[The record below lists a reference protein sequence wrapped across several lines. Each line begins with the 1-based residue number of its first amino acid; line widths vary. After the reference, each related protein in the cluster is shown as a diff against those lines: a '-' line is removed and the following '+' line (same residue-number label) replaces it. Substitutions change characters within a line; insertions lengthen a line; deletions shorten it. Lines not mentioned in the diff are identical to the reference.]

1 MAKGERARMKY
12 VAWLW
17 RGTKG
22 FRVNIV
28 TRILAGSAR
37 VVCGLLMIWLSKRFI
52 DETIRTGSQ
61 DDVVRMI
68 LLLVLTVVGSIVLR
82 LLYYYM
88 TASATVK
95 MTNALRLF
103 YFGTLFKRSLFDG
116 HELHS
121 GDVSSRLSKDI
132 ETVSTSVIDTLPQM
146 AVTGIQLVGAFLLMR
161 WFDARLAWALL
172 LLTPVMVVVGKLIS
186 RKLRNM
192 TLEIRE
198 CESRIQMQVQEG
210 VEYNAV
216 LRSLE
221 SEKWVVERLGL
232 KQDKLVNDVMRRT
245 RFTTVARFAIGSAFG
260 LGYLLAF
267 VWGGLGLR
275 DGTIT
280 FGVMTSFLQ
289 LVGQIQH
296 PILTLLGL
304 VPQLVHSTASIDR
317 LDELEKDANG
327 TLGESR
333 SGMLSEICAEKLSGM
348 LSEICAEKL
357 SGMRGRLGLRL
368 DNVSFGYSGGDREV
382 ICGFSHDFKPGSKN
396 AVMGETGKGKT
407 TLFRLLLGFI
417 KPDMGRMV
425 LYSEGE
431 NVAGMESV
439 SEATRSNFVYVPQGN
454 TLMNGSVRYNLQLAK
469 PDATEDEMQR
479 VLQIACAEFVNEL
492 PKGLDCEIGERGH
505 GLSEGQAQRI
515 AIARGLLRPGN
526 ILLLDEISSSLDEAT
541 ESELYHRLFEAFPEK
556 TMIFVTHRT
565 AVCEMCD
572 ETVRLV

>member
-1 MAKGERARMKY
+1 MKY

-17 RGTKG
+17 RGTKDV
-22 FRVNIV
+22 RVNIV
-28 TRILAGSAR
+28 IRILAGIGR
-37 VVCGLLMIWLSKRFI
+37 VACGLLMIWLSKRFI
-52 DETIRTGSQ
+52 DETIRTGTQ
-61 DDVVRMI
+61 DDILQMI
-68 LLLVLTVVGSIVLR
+68 LFLVLTVVGTIVLR

-88 TASATVK
+88 TAAATVK
-95 MTNALRLF
+95 KTNALRLF
-103 YFGTLFKRSLFDG
+103 YFGTLFRRKLFDG

-132 ETVSTSVIDTLPQM
+132 ETVSTSIIDTIPQM

-172 LLTPVMVVVGKLIS
+172 LLTPVLVVVGKLIS
-186 RKLRNM
+186 RRLRNM

-198 CESRIQMQVQEG
+198 GESRIQMQVQEG

-221 SEKWVVERLGL
+221 SENWVLERLGL
-232 KQDKLVNDVMRRT
+232 KQSKLEGDVLRRT
-245 RFTTVARFAIGSAFG
+245 RFTAVARFAIGSAFG

-267 VWGGLGLR
+267 IWGGLGLR
-275 DGTIT
+275 EGTIT

-296 PILTLLGL
+296 PILTLLGM

-317 LDELEKDANG
+317 LDELEKGADE
-327 TLGESR
+327 TPGESR
-333 SGMLSEICAEKLSGM
+333 AESLSGM
-348 LSEICAEKL
+348 C
-357 SGMRGRLGLRL
+357 GRLGLRL
-368 DNVSFGYSGGDREV
+368 DNVSFGYKGGDREV
-382 ICGFSHDFKPGSKN
+382 VCGFSHDFKPGSKN
-396 AVMGETGKGKT
+396 AIMGETGKGKT

-417 KPDMGRMV
+417 KPDFGRIE
-425 LYSEGE
+425 LYTERE
-431 NVAGMESV
+431 NAAV

-469 PDATEDEMQR
+469 PAATDDEMKR
-479 VLQIACAEFVNEL
+479 VLHIACAEFVNDL
-492 PKGLDCEIGERGH
+492 PNGLDCEIGERGH

-515 AIARGLLRPGN
+515 AIARGLLRPGR
-526 ILLLDEISSSLDEAT
+526 ILLFDEISSSLDEAT
-541 ESELYHRLFEAFPEK
+541 EAELYRRLFDAFPEK

-572 ETVRLV
+572 ETVRL

>member
-1 MAKGERARMKY
+1 MKY

-17 RGTKG
+17 RGTKDV
-22 FRVNIV
+22 RVNIV
-28 TRILAGSAR
+28 IRILAGIGR
-37 VVCGLLMIWLSKRFI
+37 VACGLLMIWLSKRFI
-52 DETIRTGSQ
+52 DETIRTGTQ
-61 DDVVRMI
+61 DDIVQMI
-68 LLLVLTVVGSIVLR
+68 LFLVLTVVGTIVLR

-88 TASATVK
+88 TAAATVK
-95 MTNALRLF
+95 KTNALRLF
-103 YFGTLFKRSLFDG
+103 YFGTLFRRKLFDG

-132 ETVSTSVIDTLPQM
+132 ETVSTSMIDTIPQM

-172 LLTPVMVVVGKLIS
+172 LLTPVLVVVGKLIS
-186 RKLRNM
+186 RRLRNM

-198 CESRIQMQVQEG
+198 GESRIQMQVQEG

-221 SEKWVVERLGL
+221 SENWVLERLGL
-232 KQDKLVNDVMRRT
+232 KQNKLEGDVLRRT
-245 RFTTVARFAIGSAFG
+245 RFTAVARFAIGSAFG

-267 VWGGLGLR
+267 IWGGLGLR
-275 DGTIT
+275 NGTIT

-296 PILTLLGL
+296 PILTLLGM

-317 LDELEKDANG
+317 LDELEKGADE
-327 TLGESR
+327 TPGESR
-333 SGMLSEICAEKLSGM
+333 AESLSGM
-348 LSEICAEKL
+348 REEMLLESPLE
-357 SGMRGRLGLRL
+357 MRGRLGLRL
-368 DNVSFGYSGGDREV
+368 DNVSFGYKGGDREV
-382 ICGFSHDFKPGSKN
+382 VCGFSHDFKPGSKN
-396 AVMGETGKGKT
+396 AIMGETGKGKT

-417 KPDMGRMV
+417 KPDFGRME
-425 LYSEGE
+425 LYTERE
-431 NVAGMESV
+431 NVAV

-469 PDATEDEMQR
+469 PAATDDEMKR
-479 VLQIACAEFVNEL
+479 VLHIACAEFVNDW
-492 PKGLDCEIGERGH
+492 PNGLDCEIGERGH

-515 AIARGLLRPGN
+515 AIARGLLRPGS
-526 ILLLDEISSSLDEAT
+526 ILLFDEISSSLDEAT
-541 ESELYHRLFEAFPEK
+541 EAELYRRLFEAFPEK
-556 TMIFVTHRT
+556 TMLFVTHRT

-572 ETVRLV
+572 ETVRL

>member
-1 MAKGERARMKY
+1 MKY

-22 FRVNIV
+22 FRVNII
-28 TRILAGSAR
+28 TRILAGIGR
-37 VVCGLLMIWLSKRFI
+37 VACGLLMIWLSKRFI
-52 DETIRTGSQ
+52 DETIRIGSQ

-68 LLLVLTVVGSIVLR
+68 LLLVLTVVGTIVLR
-82 LLYYYM
+82 LLYFYM

-333 SGMLSEICAEKLSGM
+333 SGMLSEIR
-348 LSEICAEKL
+348 AEKL

-479 VLQIACAEFVNEL
+479 VLHIACAEFVNEL
-492 PKGLDCEIGERGH
+492 PKGLDCEIGEHGH
-505 GLSEGQAQRI
+505 GFSEGQAQRI

-572 ETVRLV
+572 ETVQLV

>member
-1 MAKGERARMKY
+1 MANGESGRMKY
-12 VAWLW
+12 IAWLW

-22 FRVNIV
+22 FRVNII
-28 TRILAGSAR
+28 TRILAGTAR
-37 VVCGLLMIWLSKRFI
+37 VACGLLMIWLSKRFI

-61 DDVVRMI
+61 DDIVRMI
-68 LLLVLTVVGSIVLR
+68 AFLVLTVVGTIVLR

-103 YFGTLFKRSLFDG
+103 YFGTLFKRPLFDG

-186 RKLRNM
+186 RKLRKM
-192 TLEIRE
+192 TLDIRE
-198 CESRIQMQVQEG
+198 GESRIQMQVQEG

-221 SEKWVVERLGL
+221 SESWVTERLGL
-232 KQDKLVNDVMRRT
+232 KQNKLESDVLRRT

-296 PILTLLGL
+296 PILTLLGM

-317 LDELEKDANG
+317 LDELVKKAVDDAGACVGEMRGEKRG
-327 TLGESR
+327 KL
-333 SGMLSEICAEKLSGM
+333 LSGKP
-348 LSEICAEKL
+348 LELHSEL
-357 SGMRGRLGLRL
+357 RGRLGLRL
-368 DNVSFGYSGGDREV
+368 ENVRFGYVGGDCEIVRN
-382 ICGFSHDFKPGSKN
+382 FSHDFMPGSK
-396 AVMGETGKGKT
+396 AAIMGETGKGKT
-407 TLFRLLLGFI
+407 TLFRLLLGFV
-417 KPDMGRMV
+417 KPDSGRMV
-425 LYSEGE
+425 IYSNGS
-431 NVAGMESV
+431 VVDV
-439 SEATRSNFVYVPQGN
+439 SEETRSNFVYVPQGN

-469 PDATEDEMQR
+469 PDATDDEMRR
-479 VLQIACAEFVNEL
+479 VLHIACAEFVETL
-492 PKGLDCEIGERGH
+492 PEGLDTEIGERGH
-505 GLSEGQAQRI
+505 GISEGQAQRI

-526 ILLLDEISSSLDEAT
+526 ILLFDEISSSLDEAT
-541 ESELYHRLFEAFPEK
+541 EAELYRRLFEAVPEK

-572 ETVRLV
+572 ETVRL

>member
-1 MAKGERARMKY
+1 MKY
-12 VAWLW
+12 AAWLW

-22 FRVNIV
+22 FRVNII
-28 TRILAGSAR
+28 TRILAGIGR
-37 VVCGLLMIWLSKRFI
+37 VACGLLMIWLSKRFI

-317 LDELEKDANG
+317 LDELKKDANG

-333 SGMLSEICAEKLSGM
+333 SGMLSEIR
-348 LSEICAEKL
+348 AEKL

-382 ICGFSHDFKPGSKN
+382 ICWFSHDFKPGSKN

-479 VLQIACAEFVNEL
+479 VLHIACAEFVNEL

>member
-1 MAKGERARMKY
+1 MKY
-12 VAWLW
+12 AAWLW

-22 FRVNIV
+22 FRVNII
-28 TRILAGSAR
+28 TRILAGIGR
-37 VVCGLLMIWLSKRFI
+37 VACGLLMIWLSKRFI

-88 TASATVK
+88 TASATVN

-333 SGMLSEICAEKLSGM
+333 SGMLSEIR
-348 LSEICAEKL
+348 AEKL

>member
-1 MAKGERARMKY
+1 MKY

-17 RGTKG
+17 RGTKDV
-22 FRVNIV
+22 RVNIV
-28 TRILAGSAR
+28 IRILAGIGR
-37 VVCGLLMIWLSKRFI
+37 VACGLLMIWLSKRFI
-52 DETIRTGSQ
+52 DETIRTGTQ
-61 DDVVRMI
+61 DDILQMI
-68 LLLVLTVVGSIVLR
+68 LFLVLTVVGTIVLR

-88 TASATVK
+88 TAAATVK
-95 MTNALRLF
+95 KTNALRLF
-103 YFGTLFKRSLFDG
+103 YFGTLFRRKLFDG

-132 ETVSTSVIDTLPQM
+132 ETVSTSIIDTIPQM

-172 LLTPVMVVVGKLIS
+172 LLTPVLVVVGKLIS
-186 RKLRNM
+186 RRLRNM

-198 CESRIQMQVQEG
+198 GESRIQMQVQEG

-221 SEKWVVERLGL
+221 SENWVLERLGL
-232 KQDKLVNDVMRRT
+232 KQNKLEGDVLRRT
-245 RFTTVARFAIGSAFG
+245 RFTAVARFAIGSAFG

-267 VWGGLGLR
+267 IWGGLGLR
-275 DGTIT
+275 NGTIT

-296 PILTLLGL
+296 PILTLLGM

-317 LDELEKDANG
+317 LDELEKGADE
-327 TLGESR
+327 TPGES
-333 SGMLSEICAEKLSGM
+333 LSGM
-348 LSEICAEKL
+348 REEMLLESPLE
-357 SGMRGRLGLRL
+357 MRGRLGLRL
-368 DNVSFGYSGGDREV
+368 DNVSFGYKGGDREV
-382 ICGFSHDFKPGSKN
+382 VCGFSHDFKPGSKN
-396 AVMGETGKGKT
+396 AIMGETGKGKT

-417 KPDMGRMV
+417 KPDFGRIE
-425 LYSEGE
+425 LYTERE
-431 NVAGMESV
+431 NVAV

-469 PDATEDEMQR
+469 PAATDDEMKR
-479 VLQIACAEFVNEL
+479 VLHIACAEFVNDL
-492 PKGLDCEIGERGH
+492 PNGLDCEIGERGH

-515 AIARGLLRPGN
+515 AIARGLLRPGS
-526 ILLLDEISSSLDEAT
+526 ILLFDEISSSLDEAT
-541 ESELYHRLFEAFPEK
+541 EAELYRRLFEAFPEK
-556 TMIFVTHRT
+556 TMLFVTHRT

-572 ETVRLV
+572 ETVRL

>member
-12 VAWLW
+12 IAWLW
-17 RGTKG
+17 HGTKG
-22 FRVNIV
+22 FRINIV
-28 TRILAGSAR
+28 VRILAGIAR
-37 VVCGLLMIWLSKRFI
+37 VACGLLMIWLSKRFI

-61 DDVVRMI
+61 DDIVRMI
-68 LLLVLTVVGSIVLR
+68 AFLVFTVVGTIVLR

-88 TASATVK
+88 TASAMVK

-103 YFGTLFKRSLFDG
+103 YFGTLFKRPLFDG

-186 RKLRNM
+186 RKLRKM
-192 TLEIRE
+192 TLDIRE
-198 CESRIQMQVQEG
+198 GESRIQMQVQEG

-221 SEKWVVERLGL
+221 SESWVTERLGL
-232 KQDKLVNDVMRRT
+232 KQNKLERDVLRRT

-296 PILTLLGL
+296 PILTLLGM

-317 LDELEKDANG
+317 LDELTKKVVDDAG
-327 TLGESR
+327 ACAGETCGNER
-333 SGMLSEICAEKLSGM
+333 GNEL
-348 LSEICAEKL
+348 
-357 SGMRGRLGLRL
+357 RGRLGLRL
-368 DNVSFGYSGGDREV
+368 ENVRFGYAGGDLEIVRN
-382 ICGFSHDFKPGSKN
+382 FSHDFMPGSK
-396 AVMGETGKGKT
+396 AAIMGETGKGKT
-407 TLFRLLLGFI
+407 TLFRLLLGFV
-417 KPDMGRMV
+417 KPDSGRMV
-425 LYSEGE
+425 IYSKSAVANVGSGE
-431 NVAGMESV
+431 RSEMRGESV
-439 SEATRSNFVYVPQGN
+439 DVSEETRSNFVYVPQGN

-469 PDATEDEMQR
+469 TDATEEEMLR
-479 VLQIACAEFVNEL
+479 VLHIACAEFVETL
-492 PKGLDCEIGERGH
+492 PDGIDTEIGERGH

-526 ILLLDEISSSLDEAT
+526 ILLFDEISSSLDEAT
-541 ESELYHRLFEAFPEK
+541 EAELYRRIFEAFPEK

-565 AVCEMCD
+565 AICEMCD
-572 ETVRLV
+572 ETVRL

>member
-1 MAKGERARMKY
+1 MKY
-12 VAWLW
+12 AAWLW

-22 FRVNIV
+22 FRVNII
-28 TRILAGSAR
+28 TRILAGIGR
-37 VVCGLLMIWLSKRFI
+37 VACGLLMIWLSKRFI
-52 DETIRTGSQ
+52 DETILTGTQ
-61 DDVVRMI
+61 DDILQMI
-68 LLLVLTVVGSIVLR
+68 LFLVLTVVGTIVLR
-82 LLYYYM
+82 LLYFYM

-103 YFGTLFKRSLFDG
+103 YFGTLFRRKLFDG

-333 SGMLSEICAEKLSGM
+333 SGMLSEIRAGM
-348 LSEICAEKL
+348 L

-425 LYSEGE
+425 LYSDGE

-479 VLQIACAEFVNEL
+479 VLHIACAEFVNEL

>member
-1 MAKGERARMKY
+1 MKY
-12 VAWLW
+12 IAWLW

-28 TRILAGSAR
+28 ARILAGIAR
-37 VVCGLLMIWLSKRFI
+37 VACGLLMIWLSKRFI

-61 DDVVRMI
+61 DDIVRMI
-68 LLLVLTVVGSIVLR
+68 AFLVFTVVGTIVLR

-88 TASATVK
+88 TASASVK

-103 YFGTLFKRSLFDG
+103 YFGTLFKRPLFDG

-186 RKLRNM
+186 RKLRKM
-192 TLEIRE
+192 TLDIRE
-198 CESRIQMQVQEG
+198 GESRIQMQVQEG

-221 SEKWVVERLGL
+221 SESWVTERLGL
-232 KQDKLVNDVMRRT
+232 KQNKLERDVLRRT

-296 PILTLLGL
+296 PILTLLGM

-317 LDELEKDANG
+317 LDELVKKAVVDA
-327 TLGESR
+327 GECAGETHGEER
-333 SGMLSEICAEKLSGM
+333 GKTPSGKPLELHSEL
-348 LSEICAEKL
+348 
-357 SGMRGRLGLRL
+357 RGRLGLRL
-368 DNVSFGYSGGDREV
+368 ENVRFGYAGGDCEIVRN
-382 ICGFSHDFKPGSKN
+382 FSHDFMPGSK
-396 AVMGETGKGKT
+396 AAIMGETGKGKT
-407 TLFRLLLGFI
+407 TLFRLLLGFV
-417 KPDMGRMV
+417 KPDSGRMV
-425 LYSEGE
+425 IYSNGA
-431 NVAGMESV
+431 VVDV
-439 SEATRSNFVYVPQGN
+439 SEETRSNFVYVPQGN

-469 PDATEDEMQR
+469 PDATDDEMRR
-479 VLQIACAEFVNEL
+479 VLHIACAEFVETL
-492 PKGLDCEIGERGH
+492 PDGIDTEIGERGH

-526 ILLLDEISSSLDEAT
+526 ILLFDEISSSLDEET
-541 ESELYHRLFEAFPEK
+541 EAELYRRLFEAFPEK

-572 ETVRLV
+572 ETVRL

>member
-1 MAKGERARMKY
+1 MKY

-22 FRVNIV
+22 FRVNII
-28 TRILAGSAR
+28 TRILAGIAR
-37 VVCGLLMIWLSKRFI
+37 VACGLLMIWLSKRFI
-52 DETIRTGSQ
+52 DETIRTGS
-61 DDVVRMI
+61 DEDVVRMI
-68 LLLVLTVVGSIVLR
+68 AFLVFSVVGTIVLR

-103 YFGTLFKRSLFDG
+103 YFGTLFKRPLFDG

-186 RKLRNM
+186 RKLRKM

-198 CESRIQMQVQEG
+198 GESRIQMQVQEG

-221 SEKWVVERLGL
+221 SESWVIERLGL
-232 KQDKLVNDVMRRT
+232 KQSKLESDVLRRT

-267 VWGGLGLR
+267 IWGGLGLR

-296 PILTLLGL
+296 PILTLLGM

-317 LDELEKDANG
+317 LDELAKKAVDDGKSADEMPLEK
-327 TLGESR
+327 
-333 SGMLSEICAEKLSGM
+333 
-348 LSEICAEKL
+348 
-357 SGMRGRLGLRL
+357 RGRLGLQL
-368 DNVSFGYSGGDREV
+368 ENVNFGYAGGDHEIVRD
-382 ICGFSHDFKPGSKN
+382 FSHDFMPGSKT
-396 AVMGETGKGKT
+396 AIMGETGKGKT
-407 TLFRLLLGFI
+407 TLFRLLLGFV
-417 KPDMGRMV
+417 KPDSGRMV
-425 LYSEGE
+425 IYSAGADTGVGVDELA
-431 NVAGMESV
+431 VAGAGVRGESIDV
-439 SEATRSNFVYVPQGN
+439 SEETRSNFVYVPQGN

-469 PDATEDEMQR
+469 PDATDDEMR
-479 VLQIACAEFVNEL
+479 HVLHIACAEFVETL
-492 PKGLDCEIGERGH
+492 PDGIDTEIGERGH

-526 ILLLDEISSSLDEAT
+526 ILLFDEISSSLDEAT
-541 ESELYHRLFEAFPEK
+541 EAELYRRLFEAFPEK

-565 AVCEMCD
+565 AICEMCD
-572 ETVRLV
+572 ETVRL

>member
-1 MAKGERARMKY
+1 MKY

-28 TRILAGSAR
+28 TRILAGTAR
-37 VVCGLLMIWLSKRFI
+37 VACGLWMIWLSKRFI
-52 DETIRTGSQ
+52 DETIRTGS
-61 DDVVRMI
+61 DDDIVHMI
-68 LLLVLTVVGSIVLR
+68 VLLVLTVVGTIVLR

-88 TASATVK
+88 TAAATVRK
-95 MTNALRLF
+95 TNALRLF
-103 YFGTLFKRSLFDG
+103 YFGTLFRRKLFDG

-132 ETVSTSVIDTLPQM
+132 ETVSSSIIDTIPQM

-172 LLTPVMVVVGKLIS
+172 LLTPVLIVVGKLIS
-186 RKLRNM
+186 RRLRNM

-198 CESRIQMQVQEG
+198 GESRIQMQVQEG

-221 SEKWVVERLGL
+221 SENWVLERLGL
-232 KQDKLVNDVMRRT
+232 KQNKLESDVLRRT

-267 VWGGLGLR
+267 IWGGLGLR
-275 DGTIT
+275 EGTIT

-296 PILTLLGL
+296 PILTLLGM

-317 LDELEKDANG
+317 LDELEKGADE
-327 TLGESR
+327 TLGK
-333 SGMLSEICAEKLSGM
+333 LHSETS
-348 LSEICAEKL
+348 SEEL
-357 SGMRGRLGLRL
+357 LEMRSGMRGRLGLRFE
-368 DNVSFGYSGGDREV
+368 NVSFGYVGGDREV
-382 ICGFSHDFKPGSKN
+382 VCGFSHDFKPGSKN

-417 KPDMGRMV
+417 KPDFGNMKIYTER
-425 LYSEGE
+425 E
-431 NVAGMESV
+431 NEAAAGLDAGVRGDSV
-439 SEATRSNFVYVPQGN
+439 EISEATRSNFVYVPQGN

-469 PDATEDEMQR
+469 PAATDDEMKR
-479 VLQIACAEFVNEL
+479 VLHIACAEFVNDL
-492 PKGLDCEIGERGH
+492 PNGLDCEIGERGH

-526 ILLLDEISSSLDEAT
+526 ILLFDEISSSLDEAT
-541 ESELYHRLFEAFPEK
+541 EAELYRRLFEAFPEK

-572 ETVRLV
+572 ETVRL

>member
-1 MAKGERARMKY
+1 MKY
-12 VAWLW
+12 IAWLW

-28 TRILAGSAR
+28 TRILAGTAR
-37 VVCGLLMIWLSKRFI
+37 VACGLLMIWLSKRFI

-61 DDVVRMI
+61 DDIVRMI
-68 LLLVLTVVGSIVLR
+68 AFLVLTVVGTIVLR

-88 TASATVK
+88 TASASVK

-103 YFGTLFKRSLFDG
+103 YFGTLFKRPLFDG

-186 RKLRNM
+186 RKLRKM
-192 TLEIRE
+192 TLDIRE
-198 CESRIQMQVQEG
+198 GESRIQMQVQEG

-221 SEKWVVERLGL
+221 SESWVTERLGL
-232 KQDKLVNDVMRRT
+232 KQNKLEGDVLRRT

-267 VWGGLGLR
+267 IWGGLGLR

-296 PILTLLGL
+296 PILTLLGM

-317 LDELEKDANG
+317 LDELVKKTVEDA
-327 TLGESR
+327 GECAGEELPTELR
-333 SGMLSEICAEKLSGM
+333 SELC
-348 LSEICAEKL
+348 
-357 SGMRGRLGLRL
+357 GRLGLRL
-368 DNVSFGYSGGDREV
+368 ENVCFGYAGGDCEV
-382 ICGFSHDFKPGSKN
+382 VRNFSHDFMPGSK
-396 AVMGETGKGKT
+396 AAIMGETGKGKT
-407 TLFRLLLGFI
+407 TLFRLLLGFV
-417 KPDMGRMV
+417 KPDSGRMV
-425 LYSEGE
+425 IYSDGS
-431 NVAGMESV
+431 VADV
-439 SEATRSNFVYVPQGN
+439 SEETRSNFVYVPQGN

-469 PDATEDEMQR
+469 PDATDDEMRR
-479 VLQIACAEFVNEL
+479 VLHIACAEFVETL
-492 PKGLDCEIGERGH
+492 PEGLDTEIGERGH
-505 GLSEGQAQRI
+505 GISEGQAQRI

-526 ILLLDEISSSLDEAT
+526 ILLFDEISSSLDEET
-541 ESELYHRLFEAFPEK
+541 EAELYRRLFEAFPEK

-572 ETVRLV
+572 ETVRL

>member
-1 MAKGERARMKY
+1 MKY
-12 VAWLW
+12 IAWLW

-28 TRILAGSAR
+28 ARIFAGIAR
-37 VVCGLLMIWLSKRFI
+37 VACGLLMIWLSKRFI

-61 DDVVRMI
+61 DDIVRMI
-68 LLLVLTVVGSIVLR
+68 AFLVFTVVGTIVLR

-103 YFGTLFKRSLFDG
+103 YFGTLFKRPLFDG

-186 RKLRNM
+186 RKLRKM
-192 TLEIRE
+192 TLDIRE
-198 CESRIQMQVQEG
+198 GESRIQMQVQEG

-221 SEKWVVERLGL
+221 SESWVMERLGL
-232 KQDKLVNDVMRRT
+232 KQNKLERDVLRRT

-267 VWGGLGLR
+267 IWGGLGLR

-296 PILTLLGL
+296 PILTLLGM

-317 LDELEKDANG
+317 LDELEKKATDDA
-327 TLGESR
+327 GECADETHGDECGKIPSEMSLESHSER
-333 SGMLSEICAEKLSGM
+333 PDKMLKEL
-348 LSEICAEKL
+348 
-357 SGMRGRLGLRL
+357 RGRLGLRFE
-368 DNVSFGYSGGDREV
+368 NVRFGYAGGDCEIVRN
-382 ICGFSHDFKPGSKN
+382 FSHDFMPGSK
-396 AVMGETGKGKT
+396 AAIMGETGKGKT
-407 TLFRLLLGFI
+407 TLFRLLLGFV
-417 KPDMGRMV
+417 KPDSGRMV
-425 LYSEGE
+425 IYSNGS
-431 NVAGMESV
+431 VVDV
-439 SEATRSNFVYVPQGN
+439 SEETRSNFVYVPQGN

-469 PDATEDEMQR
+469 TDATEEEMRR
-479 VLQIACAEFVNEL
+479 VLHIACAEFVNDL
-492 PKGLDCEIGERGH
+492 PNGLDCEIGERGH

-526 ILLLDEISSSLDEAT
+526 ILLFDEISSSLDEET
-541 ESELYHRLFEAFPEK
+541 EAELYRHLFEAFPEK

-572 ETVRLV
+572 ETVRL

>member
-1 MAKGERARMKY
+1 MAEGGRARMKY
-12 VAWLW
+12 AAWLW

-22 FRVNIV
+22 FRVNII
-28 TRILAGSAR
+28 TRILAGIGR
-37 VVCGLLMIWLSKRFI
+37 VACGLLMIWLSKRFI

-68 LLLVLTVVGSIVLR
+68 LLLVLTVVGTIVLR
-82 LLYYYM
+82 LLYFYM

-333 SGMLSEICAEKLSGM
+333 SGMLSEIRAEKLS
-348 LSEICAEKL
+348 E
-357 SGMRGRLGLRL
+357 MRGRLGLRL

-479 VLQIACAEFVNEL
+479 VLHIACAEFVNEL